1 VSLQARSRAHRAAG
15 HLLRP
20 LLTGLTHRDWQGTE
34 HLPAEGGFVAC
45 SNHLSYLDP
54 LTFAHFLLDNGHP
67 PYFLGKEQV
76 FQIPVVG
83 RVLTAAEQIPVRRGT
98 PQAGAALGA
107 ALRAVRGG
115 KCVAIFPE
123 ATLTRD
129 PQLWPMVAKTGAAQ
143 IALATGCP
151 VVPVAQWGP
160 QEVLAPYARRP
171 HPLPRKTVRVR
182 AGAPVDLTDLAAGPI
197 DAAVLAAATGRVM
210 AAITTLLERL
220 RGEPAPAERYD
231 PQGYDPQGYD
241 PQRCDPRQQ
250 P

>member
-1 VSLQARSRAHRAAG
+1 MSLQARSRAHRTAG

-20 LLTGLTHRDWQGTE
+20 LLLGLTHRDWQGAE

-76 FQIPVVG
+76 FQIPVIG
-83 RVLTAAEQIPVRRGT
+83 RILTAAEQIPVRRGT
-98 PQAGAALGA
+98 PQAAAALGA
-107 ALRAVRGG
+107 ALAAVRAG

-129 PQLWPMVAKTGAAQ
+129 PDLWPMVAKTGVAQ

-160 QEVLAPYARRP
+160 QEVLAPYTRRP
-171 HPLPRKTVRVR
+171 HPLPRKTARVL
-182 AGAPVDLTDLAAGPI
+182 AGPPVDLTDLAGGPV
-197 DAAVLAAATGRVM
+197 DAAALDTATGRVM
-210 AAITTLLERL
+210 AAITGLLERL

-231 PQGYDPQGYD
+231 P
-241 PQRCDPRQQ
+241 RKQ